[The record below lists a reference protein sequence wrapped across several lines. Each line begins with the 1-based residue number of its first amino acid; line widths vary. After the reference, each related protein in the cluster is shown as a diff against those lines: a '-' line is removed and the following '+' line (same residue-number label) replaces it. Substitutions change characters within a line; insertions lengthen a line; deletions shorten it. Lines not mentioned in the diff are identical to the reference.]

1 MRYYRGYRIISN
13 VYKINYLV
21 IIDTCET
28 IQNKRMSIMIVKYCD
43 KEVDY
48 TQLVKYY
55 IRKAKEIQKKV
66 IKTRE
71 KNRPS

>member
-1 MRYYRGYRIISN
+1 
-13 VYKINYLV
+13 
-21 IIDTCET
+21 
-28 IQNKRMSIMIVKYCD
+28 MIVKYCD